1 MHTYIASE
9 DRVLNAC
16 SDYYTLVDH
25 IGIAITASTSTT
37 NNNNNPDSQEVAS
50 LASRRVSSRS
60 RIPRPASPQTSETT
74 TTTTTNNNPRP
85 QEEATPEPRPV
96 QRSRPRQPTSRA
108 GNRKW
113 IYIVQSIYKALSMVR
128 KVARARPYNLPP
140 SQHQGQSLNQARR
153 ARIEE
158 LQAHAALI
166 QQMREAGFT
175 KDEIVSYVQQLL
187 QQ

>member
-1 MHTYIASE
+1 MHIYIASE
-9 DRVLNAC
+9 DRVRNAC
-16 SDYYTLVDH
+16 SDYYTLVDD

-85 QEEATPEPRPV
+85 QEEAVPKPR
-96 QRSRPRQPTSRA
+96 RPRQPTSRA

-113 IYIVQSIYKALSMVR
+113 IYIVQSIHKALSIMVR

-140 SQHQGQSLNQARR
+140 SQHQGKSLNQARQ

-158 LQAHAALI
+158 LQAHATLI
-166 QQMREAGFT
+166 QQLREAGLT